1 MTASIS
7 TAATLSPLVNGYE
20 VSVGPPKTI
29 VVPKASQLAAL
40 QEVTI
45 TGTLLKKQIETLD
58 LSTGKRTAHLA
69 ANNGVYKPTPGDGD
83 LHFCLGTTQLK
94 PHIACELQNAKA
106 FVSLFNQAVGT
117 KISVTGF
124 FRCLFEHPG
133 FKQNDDAHCFEIHP
147 VRAVTLNGQVQT
159 FDVDVP
165 DQNAIHTWLVPHDLK
180 VQDKKI
186 KVKFDKT
193 KDTLTFTGM
202 DGQDEN
208 YVHISGA
215 ISKIKLSASAGTL
228 SSFTLD
234 SAAIGKPITVVC
246 MQGTTAS
253 TQLKALK
260 SAGATK
266 VEMVGLRNI
275 DLQEALKGNYA
286 INLLGINIKDAS
298 GMLAALSLDQPKAW
312 LT

>member
-1 MTASIS
+1 
-7 TAATLSPLVNGYE
+7 
-20 VSVGPPKTI
+20 
-29 VVPKASQLAAL
+29 
-40 QEVTI
+40 
-45 TGTLLKKQIETLD
+45 LD

-117 KISVTGF
+117 KIAVTGF

-133 FKQNDDAHCFEIHP
+133 FRPNDDAHCFEIHP
-147 VRAVTLNGQVQT
+147 VRAVTMNGQTQP

-165 DQNAIHTWLVPHDLK
+165 EQDSIHTWRIPHNLN
-180 VQDKKI
+180 VQDDQI
-186 KVKFDKT
+186 KVKFDLR
-193 KDTLTFTGM
+193 KDTLTFTDMNGE
-202 DGQDEN
+202 DEN
-208 YVHISGA
+208 YIRVSGA
-215 ISKIKLSASAGTL
+215 ISKIKLAAGAGTL

-234 SAAIGKPITVVC
+234 SSDIGHSITVFC
-246 MQGTTAS
+246 MQGTTAATQLRALKNAGS
-253 TQLKALK
+253 TQ
-260 SAGATK
+260 

-275 DLQEALKGNYA
+275 DLQEAMKNRYR
-286 INLLGINIKDAS
+286 INLLGISIKDAS
-298 GMLAALSLDQPKAW
+298 GRLAALSPDKPQAW